1 MNTQKHAF
9 DIVAYLQA
17 QVTTFTN
24 FYIENGT
31 SGYFDRN
38 GGAIADACWSA
49 LIRHDPIFRSIG
61 AVLRTLARKGFLDAF
76 AEAYYASYGIP
87 SIGGRN

>member
-1 MNTQKHAF
+1 MNTQTRF
-9 DIVAYLQA
+9 FGIVAYLQV
-17 QVTTFTN
+17 QVTTFAD

-38 GGAIADACWSA
+38 SGAIADSCWGA
-49 LIRHDPIFRSIG
+49 LVQYDPIFRSMG
-61 AVLRTLARKGFLDAF
+61 AVLRTLARKCFLDTF